1 MTVKS
6 LIRSSF
12 SKIGSKKSLLGKL
25 LMAYASSITPF
36 TSNIIVWVLNISNCS
51 TIAGSSSIQGET

>member
-6 LIRSSF
+6 SIRSSF

-25 LMAYASSITPF
+25 FMAYASSITPF
-36 TSNIIVWVLNISNCS
+36 TSNVIVWVLNISNCS
-51 TIAGSSSIQGET
+51 TIAGSYSIQGET